1 MKCEA
6 CERGDHGNCAM
17 QSWCKCDDERDGDQD
32 AIPDW
37 PVDALTENEETNDGH
52 NNSKR

>member
-1 MKCEA
+1 MK
-6 CERGDHGNCAM
+6 RIPLNHG
-17 QSWCKCDDERDGDQD
+17 QV

-52 NNSKR
+52 YNSKR